1 MDRIAVFARW
11 PEEGRVKTRLSPALP
26 ASMARDLSVAL
37 LRDALDVAAACSAG
51 ERILYWADAPSAR
64 QAEFAPPAGFE
75 VRDQKGGDL
84 GARLE
89 DAFAAMLRERGDR
102 AVVIGTDAPELD
114 AETIHRA
121 LSMLDRHDI
130 ALGPASDGGYYL
142 AALAR
147 PAPELFREI
156 DWGTERVRAQTLER
170 ARGARLRVALLDMLE
185 DLDTPADLTRW
196 LTRAAL
202 NAQRGGTHTRAALR
216 EMGLLPA

>member
-11 PEEGRVKTRLSPALP
+11 PEEGKVKTRLSPALP

-37 LRDALDVAAACSAG
+37 LRDALDVAAACPAG
-51 ERILYWADAPSAR
+51 ERILYWAEAPSAR
-64 QAEFAPPAGFE
+64 QEFAPPAGFA

-121 LSMLDRHDI
+121 FGMLERHDA
-130 ALGPASDGGYYL
+130 ALGPAADGGYYL
-142 AALAR
+142 AALAV
-147 PAPELFREI
+147 PKPELFRGI

-170 ARGARLRVALLDMLE
+170 ARGERLEVGMLDMLE

-196 LTRAAL
+196 LARAAL
-202 NAQRGGTHTRAALR
+202 DATRGGTHTRAALR